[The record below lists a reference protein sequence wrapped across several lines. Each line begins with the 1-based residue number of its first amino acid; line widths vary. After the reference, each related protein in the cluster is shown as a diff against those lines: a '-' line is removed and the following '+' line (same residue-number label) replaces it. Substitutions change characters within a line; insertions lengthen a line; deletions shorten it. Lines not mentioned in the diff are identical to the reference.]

1 VLDWVSL
8 AQGMGVAASRAETAE
23 EFAAALRRAL
33 AEPGPRLIEAV
44 LA

>member
-1 VLDWVSL
+1 
-8 AQGMGVAASRAETAE
+8 MGVPGARAETADD
-23 EFAAALRRAL
+23 FAAAFRAAL